1 MSALARS
8 RFDEYLKR
16 IGGCRGR
23 MTHAHSVS
31 RFVCVSFDFF
41 VKIIIPANR
50 RAVGVLVIDLRAR
63 LHSSRRR
70 EGCVC
75 VHFAVRFSQSHIIDS
90 PGKKIHS
97 LHGKQ
102 RALREKAAAL
112 HTGGGCKLEIKLF
125 STLKYTATQNERSSG
140 TRKT

>member
-1 MSALARS
+1 MSAFARS
-8 RFDEYLKR
+8 RIDEYLKR
-16 IGGCRGR
+16 IGVRWGR

-31 RFVCVSFDFF
+31 RCVCVSFDFF
-41 VKIIIPANR
+41 VKIIITANR

-63 LHSSRRR
+63 VCIPQDGERA
-70 EGCVC
+70 EC

-90 PGKKIHS
+90 PGKKS
-97 LHGKQ
+97 TRCTANKGPLE
-102 RALREKAAAL
+102 RSL

>member
-16 IGGCRGR
+16 IGVRWGR

-75 VHFAVRFSQSHIIDS
+75 AFCSAVLAKPHHRQ
-90 PGKKIHS
+90 PWQKIHS